1 MKNKSNYYLYAIGC
15 LALLIVSSFFIY
27 RLFDVKKSI
36 HLLDGGFN
44 RSVADTIN
52 LERANWKTLSSLTR
66 DSKAFIHID
75 KNHDSLIGFYPIP
88 IGIHPLTTA
97 IYNDSLYFALLDSQK
112 IYKQNT
118 SKPSIKLPS
127 YTFRCLIDPYNGF
140 IYSKKL
146 DPSSGISSL
155 LKTDMSGMK
164 ISEFTS
170 CFKGIDAGG
179 LSIDGYLASIDS
191 VLYFISRY
199 TNKIFKINTNARDN
213 SFEFASIEKID
224 QLPIVVRK
232 GNSYSFKHAPFL
244 VHSGAFP
251 SKEHLVL
258 VSNIRD
264 NAGREQKLKDFIYLD
279 LYSIN
284 DNAYEKSYLLLNLN
298 LNPITDIRIIRDS
311 LIITKN
317 NEYATFKIR

>member
-1 MKNKSNYYLYAIGC
+1 MKNKSDNYLYAIGC
-15 LALLIVSSFFIY
+15 MVLLIVSSFFVY
-27 RLFDVKKSI
+27 RLFGVNKTI
-36 HLLDGGFN
+36 HFLDGGFN

-52 LERANWKTLSSLTR
+52 LERANWKTLSNLNK
-66 DSKAFIHID
+66 DSKAYVHVD
-75 KNHDSLIGFYPIP
+75 KNIDSLIGFYPVP
-88 IGIHPLTTA
+88 IGLHPLTTA
-97 IYNDSLYFALLDSQK
+97 IYNDSVYFALLDSQK
-112 IYKQNT
+112 IYKANT
-118 SKPSIKLPS
+118 SLSSVKLPS
-127 YTFRCLIDPYNGF
+127 YTFRCFIDPHNGF

-146 DPSSGISSL
+146 DPLSGISSL
-155 LKTDMSGMK
+155 LKTDMAGKK
-164 ISEFTS
+164 ISEFTI

-179 LSIDGYLASIDS
+179 LIIDGYLTSIDS

-199 TNKIFKINTNARDN
+199 TNKIFKINTNAGDN
-213 SFEFASIEKID
+213 SYEFASIEKID

-244 VHSGAFP
+244 VHTGAFL

-258 VSNIRD
+258 LSNIRD

-279 LYSIN
+279 LYN
-284 DNAYEKSYLLLNLN
+284 TNGNAYKKSYLLLNLK
-298 LNPITDIRIIRDS
+298 LNPITDVRIIRDS